1 MAKDEYEL
9 NKYYRSLRDEE
20 EKIHPIGQVRYSIKK
35 ISKNDKDTYSVN
47 IWTRN
52 EYVFKE
58 IFLTAFTEEQL
69 KMITDKYDKGIVDFY
84 NIYIGISSI
93 KNYIDNFGPKPE
105 FLLTNENIKS
115 EKDLE
120 KAIEKYRKYWK
131 GPKRF
136 KDACA
141 EILENLYYNKR
152 IIRIVKT
159 PIEHLQA
166 KIVHTNIDFNYAL
179 KQHNNN
185 LWGYFIRCTN
195 KAISEYY

>member
-1 MAKDEYEL
+1 MAKDKYEFH
-9 NKYYRSLRDEE
+9 KECVKLREKE
-20 EKIHPIGQVRYSIKK
+20 EKLYPINKVGYNIQKSNSHTYIKYM
-35 ISKNDKDTYSVN
+35 IN

-52 EYVFKE
+52 DYVFKE
-58 IFLTAFTEEQL
+58 ILLGASNDTQL

-84 NIYIGISSI
+84 NIYVGISSI
-93 KNYIDNFGPKPE
+93 RNYIDNFGPKPE

-115 EKDLE
+115 EEDLK

-136 KDACA
+136 KEACA

-159 PIEHLQA
+159 PVEHLQT
-166 KIVHTNIDFNYAL
+166 KVIYTNNDFNYAL
-179 KQHNNN
+179 KQHNNR
-185 LWGYFIRCTN
+185 LWGYFVRCTK